1 MAAGSSSTTISDE
14 ETTEEITMREPRLP
28 FVPSGTLSA
37 DCGTTACRSGT
48 SAESTRCG
56 WWRAAI
62 RQPIQHS

>member
-1 MAAGSSSTTISDE
+1 MAEGKPSTTISDE

-28 FVPSGTLSA
+28 FVPSRTLAA
-37 DCGTTACRSGT
+37 DCRSGAP
-48 SAESTRCG
+48 AEGTRCG